1 MQRGELV
8 HRIKE
13 LHNEYGDI
21 VRTAPNE
28 LSFIS
33 GNAFHQLYGHRAG
46 HGTTPKSP
54 LRYDPVPKG
63 LRSIFGVNE
72 TDRSRLRRLLSHSFS
87 DKALRDQEPI
97 LQSHVNILVD
107 TFSKRATK
115 SKSRAATIILTDEYI
130 RHNKRTSTPGL
141 PCCFLISRR
150 FPSSQCFT
158 TSISQ
163 AWRKF
168 CNRSYLKASQCAAWI
183 TSI

>member
-54 LRYDPVPKG
+54 LRYNPVPKG

-107 TFSKRATK
+107 AFSKRATK
-115 SKSRAATIILTDEYI
+115 SKSRAAIIRYQRRMSQHKDLTFQLEIYI
-130 RHNKRTSTPGL
+130 
-141 PCCFLISRR
+141 
-150 FPSSQCFT
+150 
-158 TSISQ
+158 
-163 AWRKF
+163 
-168 CNRSYLKASQCAAWI
+168 
-183 TSI
+183 